1 MIGSFLSRASA
12 RRRQLQAEDDRHAT
26 ALSRIGRNLGWIAG
40 SRGFSGLVSIAYM
53 ALAARTMGPRGF
65 GIFAL
70 ILTYGQLIANLVQ
83 FQSWKG
89 VIRYGAIH
97 MAEERPDRLARLFG
111 YSATLD
117 MGSAIVGSIIAI
129 VGMPLIGPL
138 IHLGA
143 EEQRTAALF
152 GSVLLLT
159 TGATP
164 TGILRLFDRF
174 DMLAFTDAIGPIVRV
189 IGSVAGWVLGLDV
202 RWFLFVW
209 ALAAILQA
217 AGQWFAAIVLQRA
230 KLKIGRKAF
239 RQTLGENRRIWRF
252 MVMTNLSSSLTL
264 FWLQS
269 GTLAVGAWAGPVE
282 AGGFRIAHRFAR
294 AITKPLETI
303 TRALYPELA
312 RLVAEDDHRTLRKLL
327 LRVCLVA
334 AGFASVVVLVTGFAG
349 RDILHLIAGRKFEFA
364 YLFFFL
370 LSVSTAIDVA
380 GFALEPFHNAHGRAG
395 RVLRCRVVGAIVYV
409 GLLIVLLPRF
419 GARGAA
425 FAAIA
430 ASVVIF
436 VQLAASTVQI
446 LRKTAPAPSDEAA
459 VADDLRGTSERAREE
474 LE

>member
-1 MIGSFLSRASA
+1 LIRNALSREFA
-12 RRRQLQAEDDRHAT
+12 RRGGEGREPDRHAT

-40 SRGFSGLVSIAYM
+40 SRGFAGLVSIAYM
-53 ALAARTMGPRGF
+53 ALAARTMGPAGF

-97 MAEERPDRLARLFG
+97 MTEDRPDRLARLFG
-111 YSATLD
+111 FSATLD
-117 MGSAIVGSIIAI
+117 IGSALVGSLLAI
-129 VGMPLIGPL
+129 LTMPIIGPL
-138 IHLGA
+138 IHLTV
-143 EEQRTAALF
+143 EEQNTAALF
-152 GSVLLLT
+152 GAVLLLT

-164 TGILRLFDRF
+164 TGILRLYDRF

-189 IGSVAGWVLGLDV
+189 IGSVIGWWLVLDV
-202 RWFLFVW
+202 RWFLLVW

-217 AGQWFAAIVLQRA
+217 AGQWFAALVLQRA
-230 KLKIGRKAF
+230 KLKIGRNAF
-239 RQTLGENRRIWRF
+239 RQTLQENRRIWRF
-252 MVMTNLSSSLTL
+252 MLMTNLSSSLSL

-269 GTLAVGAWAGPVE
+269 GTLAVGGWAGPVE

-294 AITKPLETI
+294 AIIKPVETI

-327 LRVCLVA
+327 IRVCLVA
-334 AGFASVVVLVTGFAG
+334 ALFASVVVLATGLAG
-349 RDILHLIAGRKFEFA
+349 REILHLIAGKKFEFA
-364 YLFFFL
+364 YVFFFL
-370 LSVSTAIDVA
+370 LSISTAIDLA

-409 GLLIVLLPRF
+409 ALLALLLPMF

-430 ASVVIF
+430 ASLVIF
-436 VQLAASTVQI
+436 VQLAHSTLQI
-446 LRKTAPAPSDEAA
+446 LAKSERVRSDPADVDE
-459 VADDLRGTSERAREE
+459 DLRGSSNRFREE